1 MSVTDDIKQ
10 RLDIVSLIGESG
22 VALRKSGRNF
32 AGFCPFHTNTRTPSF
47 YVFPATQSYY
57 CFGCHVAGDAFN
69 YVMAQQGLQFADALR
84 TLANRAGVQLE
95 ERTPQQEQEDATRA
109 KLRQI
114 NHDAATYWNHV
125 LQSTGKGQA
134 GREYVEKRGLSAG
147 TVETWLLGYAP
158 DAWSDLLVYLTDR
171 KGYTPEE
178 VEQAGLVIKRDGGG
192 YYDRFR
198 NRVMFPIRN
207 IKGEIVGFGGRTLG
221 DDGAKYMNSPETP
234 LFHKSHVLYGIDL
247 ARDAMRQHDTVVF
260 VEGYMDV
267 LMAHQAGFSN
277 VVAPMGTA
285 LTGEQVNIVKRL
297 ARTVYLALDADDA
310 GIKATLKG
318 LDTLREHMDA
328 THTPVPTSSGAIKWE
343 RELDGEIK
351 IITLPE
357 GRDPDEVLRD
367 DPQQWQALVDAAL
380 PLMDY
385 YVAQLTRDL
394 DLGSARGRTDAVER
408 LSPLIAELGN
418 LVQRAHYTQQLAHK
432 VGLSEDVI
440 RVAVAQHRRGQDRR
454 GLGRKEERPGAQRVV
469 VPQPWTREDHLLSLL
484 LRFPDAQPAVERTL
498 AEHTANAPDVD
509 ADLHG
514 TLAEAWTHIENQQL
528 WQSWQAFVADGH
540 PRADVWLGQLDPYL
554 RPRAERLIQHTDTP
568 ALPVVGR
575 RQHVELLAC
584 KIATELRWTIVK
596 HRINQLK
603 AMSEGIDDVDAQ
615 RALIGRVD
623 ALNRYQNVVTAPR
636 RSTIYADL
644 GRHREAMGS

>member
-10 RLDIVSLIGESG
+10 RLDIVSLVTESG

-32 AGFCPFHTNTRTPSF
+32 SGFCPFHSNTRTPSF

-57 CFGCHVAGDAFN
+57 CFGCHAAGDAFN
-69 YVMAQQGLQFADALR
+69 YVMARQGLQFGEALH

-95 ERTPQQEQEDATRA
+95 ERTPQQEQEDSTRA

-114 NHDAATYWNHV
+114 NGDAAHYWNHV
-125 LQSTGKGQA
+125 LRSSAKGQV
-134 GREYVEKRGLSAG
+134 GREYIEQRGLNAS

-171 KGYTPEE
+171 KGYTPQEI
-178 VEQAGLVIKRDGGG
+178 EQAGLIIKRDGGG

-221 DDGAKYMNSPETP
+221 NDGAKYMNTPETP
-234 LFHKSHVLYGIDL
+234 LFHKGHVLYGIDL
-247 ARDAMRQHDTVVF
+247 ARDAIRSQDAVVF

-267 LMAHQAGFSN
+267 LMAHQRGVAN

-297 ARTVYLALDADDA
+297 ARTVYLALDADTA
-310 GIKATLKG
+310 GAKATLKG

-328 THTPVPTSSGAIKWE
+328 TETPVPTASGAIKWE
-343 RELDGEIK
+343 RELEGEIK
-351 IITLPE
+351 IIALPE
-357 GRDPDEVLRD
+357 GRDPDDVLRE
-367 DPQQWQALVDAAL
+367 DPQQWQALVDSAL

-385 YVAQLTRDL
+385 YLIQLTNDL
-394 DLGSARGRTDAVER
+394 DMTSAKGRTDAVDR
-408 LSPLIAELGN
+408 LAPLIAELGN
-418 LVQRAHYTQQLAHK
+418 LVQRAHYTQHLAQK

-440 RVAVAQHRRGQDRR
+440 RSAVAQYRRGSPH
-454 GLGRKEERPGAQRVV
+454 GGGRSKEARPALSVV
-469 VPQPWTREDHLLSLL
+469 VPPSFTREDHLLSLL
-484 LRFPDAQPAVERTL
+484 LRFPDARGAVERTL
-498 AEHTANAPDVD
+498 SEHTATVAAMP
-509 ADLHG
+509 ADLQG
-514 TLAEAWTHIENQQL
+514 TLAEAWMHIENQQL
-528 WQSWQAFVADGH
+528 WQSWQAFVTDGH
-540 PRADVWLGQLDPYL
+540 PRADVWMEQLDPYL
-554 RPRAERLIQHTDTP
+554 RARAERLLRHTDTP

-575 RQHVELLAC
+575 RQHAELLAC
-584 KIATELRWTIVK
+584 KIAAELRRAIVAY
-596 HRINQLK
+596 RRDQLK
-603 AMSEGIDDVDAQ
+603 AMCEGIEDADAQ
-615 RALIGRVD
+615 RALIQRVD
-623 ALNRYQNVVTAPR
+623 ALNQYQNLVTAPR

-644 GRHREAMGS
+644 ARHREALGS